1 VSKKSDELVERV
13 IGTLKL
19 LVDSD
24 KWPLQPEQMR
34 VLVDAAV
41 TGWTDEINDEIE
53 TLIKE
58 WESRMPDDTTLYSLG
73 VRRAQ
78 DILRGNDSLNEQP

>member
-1 VSKKSDELVERV
+1 MSKKSDELVERV

>member
-1 VSKKSDELVERV
+1 MSRKDELVERV
-13 IGTLKL
+13 IGILKL

-24 KWPLQPEQMR
+24 KWPVPPEQMR

-41 TGWTDEINDEIE
+41 TGWADEIDDEIE
-53 TLIKE
+53 LLIKD
-58 WESRMPDDTTLYSLG
+58 WESRMPGDTTLYSLG

-78 DILRGNDSLNEQP
+78 DILRGNDGLDIQP

>member
-1 VSKKSDELVERV
+1 VSRKDELVERV

-41 TGWTDEINDEIE
+41 TGWTEEIDDEIE
-53 TLIKE
+53 SLVKD

-78 DILRGNDSLNEQP
+78 DILRGNDGSNTQP